1 MMCIYQT
8 PKVSKYQVLSMKL
21 KQSYRR
27 EPLKTMHENELENL
41 DVFYVYRLLSVG
53 LMVGDDVEYMVFG
66 CTRFIAKIV
75 IENQVINF
83 FLLKFD
89 ILKKEINEI
98 YVTYRSTIPQ
108 LFVFIFR
115 LIFFCYIDVQCSVS
129 QKIVFYVCVLQYV
142 NPLDLAVIFVHVR
155 CRNSVH
161 VLFEQT
167 YLV

>member
-1 MMCIYQT
+1 
-8 PKVSKYQVLSMKL
+8 MKL

-98 YVTYRSTIPQ
+98 YVTYRSTIP
-108 LFVFIFR
+108 
-115 LIFFCYIDVQCSVS
+115 
-129 QKIVFYVCVLQYV
+129 
-142 NPLDLAVIFVHVR
+142 
-155 CRNSVH
+155 
-161 VLFEQT
+161 
-167 YLV
+167 